1 MVQAK
6 RDPMVLWL
14 GPHDRSEQL
23 LEVEYHEGIVLVPS
37 HGLDDARIDS
47 GEGVAAVDGV
57 GRDGDEIDHPSD
69 PEPTNP
75 IEHLEHDD
83 GPFVVG
89 VCRPAQEPVTVDHRQ
104 ERAPDVD
111 QAVDHV

>member
-6 RDPMVLWL
+6 LDPMVLWS

-23 LEVEYHEGIVLVPS
+23 LEVEHHEGIVLVPS

-57 GRDGDEIDHPSD
+57 GRDGDEIDQPSD

-75 IEHLEHDD
+75 IEHLKHDD

-89 VCRPAQEPVTVDHRQ
+89 VCWPAQEPVTVDHRQ